1 MLDKNIVI
9 LEGNVLRDVKFMR
22 DSEGVL
28 YCRFTL
34 AIRSHG
40 KDVNGC
46 MDDGVFNISVYAFD
60 FRLVKYIKDM
70 CLHKGMRVSVV
81 GRVASYFANIPQ
93 AQKRVYRLSVVAR
106 DIGIV
111 LKYSAAL
118 DVDARTSEVDILADE
133 TLAPL
138 PQVDSESV
146 AEEDDDYEDT
156 TASYEHGEEEE
167 CEMSN

>member
-93 AQKRVYRLSVVAR
+93 APKRVYRLSVVAR

-118 DVDARTSEVDILADE
+118 DLDADADARTSEVDILAGE
-133 TLAPL
+133 TIAAE
-138 PQVDSESV
+138 PQVDSGSEGV
-146 AEEDDDYEDT
+146 VEEDDDYEDT
-156 TASYEHGEEEE
+156 TAAYEHDEE
-167 CEMSN
+167 

>member
-118 DVDARTSEVDILADE
+118 DLDADARTSEVDILADE
-133 TLAPL
+133 TLAAA
-138 PQVDSESV
+138 PQVDSESAGV
-146 AEEDDDYEDT
+146 GEEDDDYEDT
-156 TASYEHGEEEE
+156 TAAYEHCEEE
-167 CEMSN
+167 CE